1 MWEVHVIETLTKN
14 WWMLTLCS
22 ALNATVAVIFF
33 IMFGT
38 DGPLNVR
45 ALGGTIALLGAVAMA
60 AGACAIAAGVWR
72 SAKGTCWPLVLN
84 GLAVG
89 ALGVIYYYLVRRYPT
104 SLRTI
109 ALLIVVMAVS
119 LGTLALIAARTLR
132 RQSHVADGWILGLAA
147 VASAVFALVFLG
159 LGFQWIKLGPGSRLE
174 LLWLGAYFGFSV
186 LCMLGLALRLHGQDD
201 SRSGE
206 WEGLAPAVNPKHA
219 H

>member
-1 MWEVHVIETLTKN
+1 MHMIQTLTKN
-14 WWMLTLCS
+14 WWLLALCG

-33 IMFGT
+33 IMLGT

-45 ALGGTIALLGAVAMA
+45 ALGGTIALLGAVAIA

-84 GLAVG
+84 GLAAG
-89 ALGVIYYYLVRRYPT
+89 ALGVIYYSLVRRYPT

-109 ALLIVVMAVS
+109 AMLIVVMAVN
-119 LGTLALIAARTLR
+119 LGILALIAARTLR
-132 RQSHVADGWILGLAA
+132 RQSHVTDGWILGLAA
-147 VASAVFALVFLG
+147 VVSAVFTLVFFG
-159 LGFQWIKLGPGSRLE
+159 LGFHWIKLGPGSRLE
-174 LLWLGAYFGFSV
+174 LLWLGAYFGFTAICV
-186 LCMLGLALRLHGQDD
+186 MGLALRLHGLDG

-206 WEGLAPAVNPKHA
+206 WEALPSSLNPGHT